1 MIDSPDSELARAY
14 VEEYLRRR
22 GHTMKTICKLPEG
35 EAKRLWIEV
44 SMYVAGK
51 LAEVS
56 TRSHFMRDIGGMG
69 APPM

>member
-1 MIDSPDSELARAY
+1 MIESPESELAKAY
-14 VEEYLRRR
+14 MEEYLRSR
-22 GHTMKTICKLPEG
+22 GHTMESICKLPES

-44 SMYVAGK
+44 SMYIAGK

-56 TRSHFMRDIGGMG
+56 TRSHFMHNIGGTG